1 MAAVL
6 AAAVFMWPG
15 GDGMSPQAWAEPVV
29 VQDVATPDP
38 ERSVMVYSTPD
49 STADRVT
56 VIWLFSD
63 DSPSDE
69 S

>member
-1 MAAVL
+1 MAAMLLIGFSVL
-6 AAAVFMWPG
+6 PG
-15 GDGMSPQAWAEPVV
+15 REGPITSAWADPVE

-49 STADRVT
+49 QVLT
-56 VIWLFSD
+56 VIWLFSGETAT
-63 DSPSDE
+63 DE